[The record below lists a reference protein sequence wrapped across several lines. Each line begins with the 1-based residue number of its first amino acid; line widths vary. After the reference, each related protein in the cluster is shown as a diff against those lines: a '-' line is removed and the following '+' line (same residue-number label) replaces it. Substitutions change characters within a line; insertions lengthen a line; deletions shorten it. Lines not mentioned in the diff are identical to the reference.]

1 MKPLRKLPKNIQDCK
16 GPTDGRI
23 FIKKETYQMT
33 TYRINYSIYGNIK
46 DLNPGTLKPKNKVF
60 TIEFRQTPVSLFD
73 CNKKSFLMSSVLGK
87 FPCNNLKLG
96 KFHFCTFP
104 GVSSHS
110 WLLNKSAPPP
120 KVKTLPG
127 YSSHFGLISPM

>member
-1 MKPLRKLPKNIQDCK
+1 
-16 GPTDGRI
+16 
-23 FIKKETYQMT
+23 MT

-73 CNKKSFLMSSVLGK
+73 CNKKSFLMSSVLEK
-87 FPCNNLKLG
+87 FRCNNSKLG
-96 KFHFCTFP
+96 NFHFCTFP

-110 WLLNKSAPPP
+110 WLLNKTA
-120 KVKTLPG
+120 LP
-127 YSSHFGLISPM
+127 SQS